1 LGKTESLHRLADIDE
16 MYLELSIV
24 ACPKAVDT
32 TKSRKASVRRSFFV
46 IISLPKWQRL
56 TNVVWNVEEHSLGSF

>member
-1 LGKTESLHRLADIDE
+1 